1 MIKTNKLYM
10 APMAGITDRAFREI
24 VMENGADK
32 TVTEMISTKGLYYK
46 DENTSSLLERQS
58 GENLGVQI
66 FGSDPDII
74 AEVIDN
80 YINPL
85 DFEFIDFNMGCPA
98 PKIFNNGD
106 GSALMGKEDLA
117 YEIMEKMVEASNKPI
132 HIKIRLGIND
142 KNKNYLEISKLAEK
156 AGVSKICLH
165 ARTKS
170 QFYTGK
176 ADWQAIKTLVETVN
190 IPVIANGDITNAKD
204 ALDILELTKCDSLMI
219 GRAALGNPFVFE
231 EIKCA
236 LEQRPYEEPSIE
248 KLYDT
253 IKAHYEKIIS
263 YKGPRA
269 VAEMRKHIAWY
280 LKGLPGSAKVKDKI
294 NKLESLDDI
303 KKTLDEYMNKLI

>member
-46 DENTSSLLERQS
+46 DENTSSLLDRES
-58 GENLGVQI
+58 GKNLGVQI

-176 ADWQAIKTLVETVN
+176 ADWQAIKNLVETVD
-190 IPVIANGDITNAKD
+190 IPVIANGDIASAKD
-204 ALDILELTKCDSLMI
+204 AVEILELTRCDSLMI

-236 LEQRPYEEPSIE
+236 LEQRPYKEPSIE
-248 KLYDT
+248 ELYET
-253 IKAHYEKIIS
+253 IKTHYEKIIE
-263 YKGPRA
+263 YKGSRA
-269 VAEMRKHIAWY
+269 VIEMRKHIAWY

-294 NKLESLDDI
+294 NNLESLEDI